1 MYDYNKS
8 NKKQVKETVSNIE
21 SELAS
26 SLQQARLKSPLRAFR
41 ILDQTPALTLRK
53 ADLSDPIFSHLGNKG
68 DNSCL
73 RGVCEN

>member
-8 NKKQVKETVSNIE
+8 NKKQVKETVSNME
-21 SELAS
+21 SELA

-53 ADLSDPIFSHLGNKG
+53 VDLSDPIFSHLGNKG
-68 DNSCL
+68 DSLCL

>member
-8 NKKQVKETVSNIE
+8 NKKQVKETVSNME
-21 SELAS
+21 SELA

-53 ADLSDPIFSHLGNKG
+53 VDLSDPIFSHLGHKG
-68 DNSCL
+68 DSLCL